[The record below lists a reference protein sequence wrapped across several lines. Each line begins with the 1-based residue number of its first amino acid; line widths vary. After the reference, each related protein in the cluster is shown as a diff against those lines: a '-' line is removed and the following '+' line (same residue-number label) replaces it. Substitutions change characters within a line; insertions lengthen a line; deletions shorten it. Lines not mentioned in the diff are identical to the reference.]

1 MRRACLLLAPALA
14 AALRNIDRCEAIF
27 LTNSACTASSNK
39 WRAGVPDLLKQAVA
53 QETLTAAIG
62 PAVDGLTSPI
72 GSALERYGDNDESFF
87 EAFSLARTSTSLRPD
102 GFGGSDGFGSQP
114 RATEREP
121 RAAWCVAFVTT
132 FAECDGALR
141 CGMRTLALPAEEGG
155 WIDEDLEGVAD
166 ACLDDLSELANGLDD
181 LTTPGA
187 YWLNPA
193 LPRDAD
199 GNKVDPTTG
208 LTYTSGG
215 ADDEEDADAVL
226 RDMNPR

>member
-1 MRRACLLLAPALA
+1 
-14 AALRNIDRCEAIF
+14 
-27 LTNSACTASSNK
+27 
-39 WRAGVPDLLKQAVA
+39 
-53 QETLTAAIG
+53 
-62 PAVDGLTSPI
+62 
-72 GSALERYGDNDESFF
+72 
-87 EAFSLARTSTSLRPD
+87 
-102 GFGGSDGFGSQP
+102 
-114 RATEREP
+114 
-121 RAAWCVAFVTT
+121 
-132 FAECDGALR
+132 
-141 CGMRTLALPAEEGG
+141 MRTLALPAEEGG

-199 GNKVDPTTG
+199 GNKVDPNTG
-208 LTYTSGG
+208 LTYTSGA